1 VCLQLSTVLNDDGLS
16 GGTRLRSDGLAL
28 LDHIETIDD
37 TSKDDVLS
45 VEPAGLL
52 SADEELRSVG
62 CIVIRIL
69 YERWAVEDE
78 LTVGSGV
85 GHGQSTGSLVL
96 SLEVLVGEL
105 LSVDGLAT
113 SSISLGEVTSLA
125 HELGDDSVELAALE
139 VEGLAGLAGSL
150 LTSAESSEVLGGLG
164 DYIGVEL

>member
-1 VCLQLSTVLNDDGLS
+1 MCLQLSTVLNDDGLS

-69 YERWAVEDE
+69 YER
-78 LTVGSGV
+78 
-85 GHGQSTGSLVL
+85 
-96 SLEVLVGEL
+96 
-105 LSVDGLAT
+105 
-113 SSISLGEVTSLA
+113 
-125 HELGDDSVELAALE
+125 
-139 VEGLAGLAGSL
+139 
-150 LTSAESSEVLGGLG
+150 
-164 DYIGVEL
+164 

>member
-1 VCLQLSTVLNDDGLS
+1 M
-16 GGTRLRSDGLAL
+16 
-28 LDHIETIDD
+28 
-37 TSKDDVLS
+37 
-45 VEPAGLL
+45 
-52 SADEELRSVG
+52 
-62 CIVIRIL
+62 
-69 YERWAVEDE
+69 
-78 LTVGSGV
+78 
-85 GHGQSTGSLVL
+85 L